1 MLLEHFKCLP
11 DFLAVDVLRPNESGK
26 PGLFRSPH
34 ISSVPMRSFELSA
47 IFEKN
52 KPCLFR
58 RTKSPAAAFQ
68 GGRRGILCEKTFQGE
83 NRAVALHFALCRSE
97 GGNSA
102 DFIPLDFVGR
112 KVEIKAV
119 AAGGVDGGVLGLIG
133 VVDHAVLV
141 VGNVCVNL
149 CAAVGAEPGAQFGPF
164 PPASEGA
171 DPLG

>member
-1 MLLEHFKCLP
+1 M
-11 DFLAVDVLRPNESGK
+11 
-26 PGLFRSPH
+26 
-34 ISSVPMRSFELSA
+34 
-47 IFEKN
+47 
-52 KPCLFR
+52 FR